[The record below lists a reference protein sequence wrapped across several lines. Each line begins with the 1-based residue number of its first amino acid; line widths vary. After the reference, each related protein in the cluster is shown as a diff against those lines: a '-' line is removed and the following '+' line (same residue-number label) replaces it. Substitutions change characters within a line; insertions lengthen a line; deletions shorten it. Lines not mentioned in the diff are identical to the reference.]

1 MSLLME
7 HYANNEEHEY
17 LSRLNTEINKKSV
30 TIIPSREVHENLMGE
45 RIDWYNI
52 SSSVLPTSYHQRDV

>member
-1 MSLLME
+1 ME

-30 TIIPSREVHENLMGE
+30 TIIPSREVHENLMVKEWIGT
-45 RIDWYNI
+45 YI